1 MNIFAAAH
9 SIGST
14 GIMFGAWFTLGMG
27 MIDQLRR
34 MNRRHEAGAAGS
46 TTHKTKGTDMNTNPH
61 EDDAAYEAHLAA
73 EQERMCP
80 EVRAMEAGFDD
91 PMTVAYGAADV
102 VAAAIS
108 RHVRRCYHPWCRE
121 QRGD

>member
-34 MNRRHEAGAAGS
+34 MNRRHEAWGGWQ
-46 TTHKTKGTDMNTNPH
+46 H
-61 EDDAAYEAHLAA
+61 DAQDE
-73 EQERMCP
+73 
-80 EVRAMEAGFDD
+80 GN
-91 PMTVAYGAADV
+91 
-102 VAAAIS
+102 
-108 RHVRRCYHPWCRE
+108 
-121 QRGD
+121 